1 MHCFYF
7 ILPITLHGKYYYYS
21 HFTHEETE
29 AQSDSLLKTTCNG
42 SGMQTELSLTP
53 GNLFYKKKR
62 EIFKCGCLVAPSL

>member
-7 ILPITLHGKYYYYS
+7 ILPIILCGKYYYYS

-29 AQSDSLLKTTCNG
+29 AQSNSLLKTTCNG

-53 GNLFYKKKR
+53 GNLFYKKKKKKKER
-62 EIFKCGCLVAPSL
+62 KKSLNVVV